1 MGKSES
7 KKVATTKVSKKES
20 KKVEAPKAA
29 AAVSSEKTSKK
40 SKKSK
45 KEPTP
50 PPVESSSE
58 SESSDEES
66 SEDEEDKVVAPA
78 PASVTAPNGDFK
90 ASKAEESS
98 SEESSSDDESDE
110 EPSKAAQVKAAPA
123 AKKDSDDES
132 SEGESSDEET
142 EKPAAAAKEAAS
154 SEESSDEDSSDEEE
168 AAPVTNGKRKAS
180 EEAAAPTKKA
190 KTENGAVAKTS
201 TEQGDQEA
209 SPNVFV
215 GSLSWNVDNDWLQS
229 EFQECGEIVSVR
241 IMMDREKNRSRGF
254 GYIEFANLEA
264 AAKAIELNGKEI
276 DGRPVNINYASARP
290 QAQNTEKRAQQF
302 GDKQNPPCTTLWV
315 GNMAF
320 SSNEDS
326 LYNAFGEY
334 GAVQS
339 VRMPTDRET
348 GAPKGF
354 AYVQFETVESA
365 QAALDAW
372 KGQELDGRALRLDF
386 APPRDND
393 GAGGGGGRGGR
404 GGFGT

>member
-1 MGKSES
+1 MLI
-7 KKVATTKVSKKES
+7 V
-20 KKVEAPKAA
+20 PL
-29 AAVSSEKTSKK
+29 
-40 SKKSK
+40 
-45 KEPTP
+45 
-50 PPVESSSE
+50 
-58 SESSDEES
+58 
-66 SEDEEDKVVAPA
+66 
-78 PASVTAPNGDFK
+78 FQ
-90 ASKAEESS
+90 AE
-98 SEESSSDDESDE
+98 
-110 EPSKAAQVKAAPA
+110 
-123 AKKDSDDES
+123 
-132 SEGESSDEET
+132 
-142 EKPAAAAKEAAS
+142 S

-168 AAPVTNGKRKAS
+168 EKTPATNGKRKAS
-180 EEAAAPTKKA
+180 EEATAPTKKA
-190 KTENGAVAKTS
+190 KTENGAVDKTN

-209 SPNVFV
+209 SKNVFV

-229 EFQECGEIVSVR
+229 EFQECGEIASVR

-254 GYIEFANLEA
+254 GYIEFAELEG

-290 QAQNTEKRAQQF
+290 PAQNTEKRAQQF

-339 VRMPTDRET
+339 VRLPTDRET

-386 APPRDND
+386 APPRDENRQQ
-393 GAGGGGGRGGR
+393 GGDRGGR
-404 GGFGT
+404 GGGRGKSCFRLPLSIRKLTILCCRRIARRFRW